1 MSKINLP
8 KHNDGAMSEAE
19 RQLEERMAE
28 KWDDFYR
35 VGLESKKSDAE
46 ARDFADSAIAVVRE
60 FENVQFPGKPS

>member
-1 MSKINLP
+1 MKMTNLLEQ
-8 KHNDGAMSEAE
+8 NNGAISEVK

-46 ARDFADSAIAVVRE
+46 ARDFANSAIAVVRE
-60 FENVQFPGKPS
+60 FENVQFPGRPN